1 MAKKVGNEYF
11 TPVRKRTS
19 IGNSTRSKP
28 KNKHKLKS
36 WKRYNRQGKWV
47 VAKNGERMTKET
59 TNDSNYQIQL
69 LNEINKKVSSQRNE
83 AHNRIAQ
90 LEIVIESN
98 KREIQALKAEL
109 EGNKLFKENNKK
121 DK

>member
-36 WKRYNRQGKWV
+36 WKKYNRQGK
-47 VAKNGERMTKET
+47 
-59 TNDSNYQIQL
+59 
-69 LNEINKKVSSQRNE
+69 
-83 AHNRIAQ
+83 
-90 LEIVIESN
+90 
-98 KREIQALKAEL
+98 
-109 EGNKLFKENNKK
+109 
-121 DK
+121 